1 MSITDTKP
9 GTEAEKRDAVRLAE
23 VIISIQSRDYG
34 IAEMKAT
41 ALLGRLMDE
50 ERQSEQPD
58 AFIDAVEWRINNI
71 NMVIESDGDTA
82 SREGNTVMRE
92 GTISGFKHALAIY
105 HDCRKQGVI

>member
-71 NMVIESDGDTA
+71 DMMNEPNV
-82 SREGNTVMRE
+82 
-92 GTISGFKHALAIY
+92 GTEWSVGQRAGFKYALAIY
-105 HDCRKQGVI
+105 RNCRKQGVI